1 MIDEYP
7 RFPVVEVV
15 RSTSAETVIPVVGK
29 VFSTYGYPELAKSDN
44 GPPFNSQA
52 WKDFRTTC
60 GVKHRKIIPLWP
72 QANAQAENFN
82 KPMMKAL
89 RAAHIQGYSWINA
102 LHQFLRVY
110 RCTPHS
116 TTTFTPYYLLFGR
129 EQQTKLP
136 EISVPSHPDDKLV
149 RLQDTLPESSMKRYS
164 DQRMHPQKSSLQVS
178 DTVLVRQRKANKL
191 LTPFDPQPLVVAD
204 KKGSM
209 ITAERVMVK
218 LLSHGMCQWFM
229 FASCFTH

>member
-1 MIDEYP
+1 MVD
-7 RFPVVEVV
+7 
-15 RSTSAETVIPVVGK
+15 K
-29 VFSTYGYPELAKSDN
+29 VSSTYGYPELVKSDN

-52 WKDFRTTC
+52 WKDFLSTC
-60 GVKHRKIIPLWP
+60 GVKHRKITPLWP

-82 KPMMKAL
+82 KPMMKVL

-129 EQQTKLP
+129 EPQTKLP
-136 EISVPSHPDDKLV
+136 EISIPSHSDDKLV
-149 RLQDTLPESSMKRYS
+149 HLQDTLAKSLMKQHS
-164 DQRMHPQKSSLQVS
+164 DQRMHAQKSSLQVD

-191 LTPFDPQPLVVAD
+191 STPFDPQPLVVAD

-209 ITAERVMVK
+209 ITAKRDGEATTTRNVNV
-218 LLSHGMCQWFM
+218 SS
-229 FASCFTH
+229 FASCFTHWAYPAGSTRECFSHHPSEQGRETG